1 MDERTSHAGAPCL
14 TVTVGTADPLHVSAG
29 EDVVLYLPVGTCD
42 SVVAALLGL
51 VESPAIVVE
60 IAGRSWA
67 QRNAWEVAA
76 QRGAMGWTFVRSA
89 WLSNFSVLENVT
101 LQARHH
107 GNRPDA
113 EIVATADDLA
123 QRLGLPG
130 IPRERPHLSEPDVLR
145 RCEWVRALMHAPALL
160 LLAQPE
166 RGAEAWADQLPA
178 LIDAACPEAA
188 RLWVYPQGSRPMVSG
203 DASVREVDLTAV
215 ELPAG
220 FAHLFE

>member
-1 MDERTSHAGAPCL
+1 MDERTSHAAAPVL
-14 TVTVGTADPLHVSAG
+14 TVTVGTADPLDVRAG
-29 EDVVLYLPVGTCD
+29 EDMVLRLPEGTCD

-67 QRNAWEVAA
+67 QRDAWEMAA

>member
-1 MDERTSHAGAPCL
+1 MDERTSHAAAPVL
-14 TVTVGTADPLHVSAG
+14 TVTVGTADPLDVRAG
-29 EDVVLYLPVGTCD
+29 EDVVLRLTEGTCD

-67 QRNAWEVAA
+67 QRDAWEMAA
-76 QRGAMGWTFVRSA
+76 LRGAMGWTFVRSA

-107 GNRPDA
+107 GDRPDA

-123 QRLGLPG
+123 QRLGLSG
-130 IPRERPHLSEPDVLR
+130 IPRERPHLCEADVLR
-145 RCEWVRALMHAPALL
+145 RCEWVRALMHQPALL

-166 RGAEAWADQLPA
+166 RGAEAAR
-178 LIDAACPEAA
+178 IDW
-188 RLWVYPQGSRPMVSG
+188 RGLSRG
-203 DASVREVDLTAV
+203 GAV
-215 ELPAG
+215 VGLPAG
-220 FAHLFE
+220 ESSGGGLGRERPRGRFDRGRAPGWFCPFVRITRSL